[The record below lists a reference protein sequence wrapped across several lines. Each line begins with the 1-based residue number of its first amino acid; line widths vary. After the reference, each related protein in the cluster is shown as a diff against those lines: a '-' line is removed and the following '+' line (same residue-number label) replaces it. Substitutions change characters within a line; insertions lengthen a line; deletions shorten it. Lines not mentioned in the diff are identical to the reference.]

1 MMAEGIEEEVRRL
14 VREDDPR
21 ALEVLYDAVGAGL
34 HAFLAA
40 RLRDPHEAEDVLQ
53 QVFLDLARRPGR
65 LLGARRMGPW
75 LFAKARNLA
84 IDRLRARRR
93 LEKRETEWPA
103 WLEAAGPVGGLAGE
117 GTARLAALVD
127 GLPAEQREVIALK
140 VFQEKTFAEVGEV
153 LGSSM
158 NTAASRYR
166 YALEKLRQEM
176 SREDDHGF

>member
-34 HAFLAA
+34 YAFLAA

-93 LEKRETEWPA
+93 LEKREAEWPA
-103 WLEAAGPVGGLAGE
+103 WLEPAGPGGGLAGE

-153 LGSSM
+153 LGISI

-166 YALEKLRQEM
+166 YALEKLRQGMLEKGCDG
-176 SREDDHGF
+176 S